1 MKIGLFT
8 VVGMIYPI
16 GYFYILEFM
25 NIDKIKTG
33 NIYPVFGRV
42 GATFVKCI
50 NAAFFTEI
58 MFRLV
63 GIPLI
68 QRQQIFTFGDI
79 QVGQLY
85 RGHNRPAQPTK
96 HSI

>member
-1 MKIGLFT
+1 
-8 VVGMIYPI
+8 
-16 GYFYILEFM
+16 M

-58 MFRLV
+58 MFNLV